1 MSKHNNYY
9 IDTEDIL
16 GILEPSVEEGLSV
29 EALLQ
34 SLNMPPDLLT
44 APNARVTLSDGWR
57 IANAHQSVIQEETH
71 LMSRRP
77 LKRGTTRFVFSN
89 LVRCKTLQD
98 GLEMLADTY
107 NIIHGGNYN
116 FVKRRGNCLSYIVE
130 DSEFHYRE
138 HANNF
143 AIEFALIMI
152 HCAITYMAGH
162 RINPVKVCSKREQIA
177 HQNHH
182 LNVFSCNIH
191 FGHPHYELAY
201 DISAAD
207 TGFRPVEDIDL
218 SVHLLEYCIAQ
229 ADEHKSE
236 IYETALIQRVSQQIE
251 HGIHSQAEISV
262 ALGMSVATL
271 RRKLKSQGT
280 NFRTVLDK
288 VSSELAV
295 AALIDRR
302 SVDDVAE
309 QLGYCDIRSFK
320 RAFKRWQG
328 ISPAAFLREN
338 KAASAKFGTYGNP
351 GMSENEPRS

>member
-1 MSKHNNYY
+1 MSKNNSYY
-9 IDTEDIL
+9 IDTEEIL
-16 GILEPSVEEGLSV
+16 SILEPSIEKGLSV
-29 EALLQ
+29 EALLR
-34 SLNMPPDLLT
+34 SLNLPLDLLKL
-44 APNARVTLSDGWR
+44 PNERITLADGWR
-57 IANAHQSVIQEETH
+57 ITTAHQSIIQEETH

-89 LVRCKTLQD
+89 LVRCKTLLE

-162 RINPVKVCSKREQIA
+162 RINPVKVCSKREKIV

-182 LNVFSCNIH
+182 LNVFSCNTH

-201 DISAAD
+201 DISAAN
-207 TGFRPVEDIDL
+207 TCFRPVEDIDL
-218 SVHLLEYCIAQ
+218 SVHLLEYCIAL
-229 ADEHKSE
+229 ADEHESE
-236 IYETALIQRVSQQIE
+236 IYETALIQRVSKHIE
-251 HGIHSQAEISV
+251 HGVHSQADIST

-295 AALIDRR
+295 AALIDQR

-338 KAASAKFGTYGNP
+338 KAGSTKFGVMASP
-351 GMSENEPRS
+351 E